1 MELSSYA
8 LEPLRHDDEFT
19 LYRGGPRHSGTP
31 FVLLLMPVPPR
42 PNLES
47 LKKLEHACSLCN
59 ELDAT
64 WAVRPIEL
72 SRYNDQR
79 VLVPEDPG
87 GEPLNSLIQMPM
99 ETEQFLRTAIGLAD
113 ALSQLHKRELIHK
126 DIRPGNVLVNSANGD
141 VPIRWRPGGKPGG
154 AYHYRGIF
162 L

>member
-31 FVLLLMPVPPR
+31 FVLLLMPGSPR

-47 LKKLEHACSLCN
+47 LKKLEHECSLRN

-72 SRYNDQR
+72 SQYNDQM
-79 VLVPEDPG
+79 VLVRADPG
-87 GEPLNSLIQMPM
+87 G
-99 ETEQFLRTAIGLAD
+99 
-113 ALSQLHKRELIHK
+113 
-126 DIRPGNVLVNSANGD
+126 
-141 VPIRWRPGGKPGG
+141 
-154 AYHYRGIF
+154 
-162 L
+162 